1 MFPMKILAAI
11 DGKDTSMKALME
23 AKRMAVSTHGTLRI
37 VYVATE
43 DTDQKAGLR
52 LLAQAKSAVGDGVT
66 VDTRVL
72 HTEAV
77 YGVTGIVDA
86 LANGVREWGADLVVV
101 GSSHRRG
108 LIRWVIGSVAEQL
121 ITKVDASVLLVRPQE
136 AV

>member
-1 MFPMKILAAI
+1 MFMKILAAI

>member
-1 MFPMKILAAI
+1 MFTKILAAI
-11 DGKDTSMKALME
+11 DEKDTSMKALME
-23 AKRMAVSTHGTLRI
+23 AKGMAVSSHGTLRI

-43 DTDQKAGLR
+43 DTDPKDSLR
-52 LLAQAKSAVGDGVT
+52 LLAQAKSAIGDGVT

-101 GSSHRRG
+101 GTSNRRG
-108 LIRWVIGSVAEQL
+108 LGRWVIGSVAEQL
-121 ITKVDASVLLVRPQE
+121 ITKVDASVLLVRPQ
-136 AV
+136 

>member
-1 MFPMKILAAI
+1 MFMKILAAI
-11 DGKDTSMKALME
+11 DGKETSMKALME
-23 AKRMAVSTHGTLRI
+23 AKRMAVSTHGALRI

-72 HTEAV
+72 YTEAV

-86 LANGVREWGADLVVV
+86 LANSVREWGADLVVV

-108 LIRWVIGSVAEQL
+108 LVRWVIGSVAEQL

>member
-1 MFPMKILAAI
+1 MFMKILAAI

-108 LIRWVIGSVAEQL
+108 LVRWVIGSVAEQL

>member
-1 MFPMKILAAI
+1 MFTKILAAI
-11 DGKDTSMKALME
+11 DEKDTSMKALME
-23 AKRMAVSTHGTLRI
+23 AKGMAVSSHGTLRI

-43 DTDQKAGLR
+43 DTDPKDSLR
-52 LLAQAKSAVGDGVT
+52 LLAQAKSAIGDGVT

-101 GSSHRRG
+101 GTSNRRG
-108 LIRWVIGSVAEQL
+108 LGRWVIGSVAEQL
-121 ITKVDASVLLVRPQE
+121 IAKVDASVLLVRPQ
-136 AV
+136 

>member
-1 MFPMKILAAI
+1 MFTKILVAI

-23 AKRMAVSTHGTLRI
+23 AQRMALSNHGALRI

-43 DTDQKAGLR
+43 ETDPKAGVK

-72 HTEAV
+72 YTEAV

-86 LANGVREWGADLVVV
+86 LANGTREWGADLVVL
-101 GSSHRRG
+101 GSSHRRA
-108 LIRWVIGSVAEQL
+108 LERWVIGSVAEQL
-121 ITKVDASVLLVRPQE
+121 FSKIDASVLVVRSQ
-136 AV
+136 

>member
-1 MFPMKILAAI
+1 MFTKILAAI
-11 DGKDTSMKALME
+11 DGKDSSIEALTE
-23 AKRMAVSTHGTLRI
+23 AKRMAVSNQGTLRI

-43 DTDQKAGLR
+43 DTDPKASLR

-72 HTEAV
+72 YTEAV

-101 GSSHRRG
+101 GTSNRRG
-108 LIRWVIGSVAEQL
+108 LGRWVIGSVAEQL
-121 ITKVDASVLLVRPQE
+121 ISKIDASVLLVRSQ
-136 AV
+136 

>member
-1 MFPMKILAAI
+1 MFIKSLAAI
-11 DGKDTSMKALME
+11 DGKDSSMKALME
-23 AKRMAVSTHGTLRI
+23 AKRMAVSNHGTLRI

-43 DTDQKAGLR
+43 DTDPKASLR

-86 LANGVREWGADLVVV
+86 LANGAREWGADLVVV
-101 GSSHRRG
+101 GSSYRG
-108 LIRWVIGSVAEQL
+108 ALERWVIGSVAEQL
-121 ITKVDASVLLVRPQE
+121 IDKIDASVLLVRSH
-136 AV
+136 

>member
-1 MFPMKILAAI
+1 MFMKIMAAI
-11 DGKDTSMKALME
+11 DGSDTSLKALTE
-23 AKRMAVSTHGTLRI
+23 ATRMAVSHQATLRL

-43 DTDQKAGLR
+43 ETDHKASLK
-52 LLAQAKSAVGDGVT
+52 LLAQAKSAVGDRVT

-86 LANGVREWGADLVVV
+86 LANGAREWGADLVVV

-108 LIRWVIGSVAEQL
+108 LERWVIGSVAEQL
-121 ITKVDASVLLVRPQE
+121 ITKVDASVLLVRPQ
-136 AV
+136 

>member
-1 MFPMKILAAI
+1 MFIKILAAI

-23 AKRMAVSTHGTLRI
+23 AKQIAISNHGTIRI

-43 DTDQKAGLR
+43 ETDPKASLR

-72 HTEAV
+72 YTEAM

-86 LANGVREWGADLVVV
+86 LTNGAREWGADLVVV
-101 GSSHRRG
+101 GSSHRQA
-108 LIRWVIGSVAEQL
+108 LERWIIGSVAEQL
-121 ITKVDASVLLVRPQE
+121 IGKLDASVLVVRSQ
-136 AV
+136 

>member
-1 MFPMKILAAI
+1 MFMKILAAI

-23 AKRMAVSTHGTLRI
+23 AKRMAESTHGTLRI

-52 LLAQAKSAVGDGVT
+52 LLAQAKSAVGDEVT

-108 LIRWVIGSVAEQL
+108 LERWVIGSVAEQL
-121 ITKVDASVLLVRPQE
+121 IAKVDASVLLVRPQE